1 MPEPCPHGAIDDPG
15 QGDHGV
21 QPCHKNGHHP
31 RRVVERG
38 LDHMHAGPAERRRV
52 VTLVMKTV
60 DFPVQ
65 KLSNIGHAV
74 DLCAMRPFKMV
85 KNDVH
90 TL

>member
-1 MPEPCPHGAIDDPG
+1 MPEPSPHGAIDDPR

-21 QPCHKNGHHP
+21 QASKKYGQHP

-38 LDHMHAGPAERRRV
+38 LNHMHAGPAKGGRV

-65 KLSNIGHAV
+65 ELANIWHAF
-74 DLCAMRPFKMV
+74 DLFARRVEK
-85 KNDVH
+85 
-90 TL
+90 